1 MELEKLLT
9 LIKTISDSSLK
20 SFTLEE
26 GNIKIAIENQ
36 PYGQMISS
44 EEMSMIREK
53 TKSSESSLNIESGR
67 TLEVNHNEC
76 GKFVKSPLVGTFYSS
91 PSPDADS
98 FVSVGDKVKK
108 GQILGI
114 IEAMKLMN
122 EIECDFDGEVEE
134 IFIKNEETVE
144 YGQPLFKIK

>member
-20 SFTLEE
+20 NFTLEE
-26 GNIKIAIENQ
+26 GNVKIAIENQ
-36 PYGQMISS
+36 PYGQILSS
-44 EEMSMIREK
+44 EEMNMIRER
-53 TKSSESSLNIESGR
+53 TKNSESSLKIERSGE
-67 TLEVNHNEC
+67 LERGNNEC
-76 GKFVKSPLVGTFYSS
+76 GNFVKSPLVGTFYSS

-98 FVSVGDKVKK
+98 FVNVGDKVKK

-134 IFIKNEETVE
+134 ILIKNEEAVE
-144 YGQPLFKIK
+144 YGQLLFKIK